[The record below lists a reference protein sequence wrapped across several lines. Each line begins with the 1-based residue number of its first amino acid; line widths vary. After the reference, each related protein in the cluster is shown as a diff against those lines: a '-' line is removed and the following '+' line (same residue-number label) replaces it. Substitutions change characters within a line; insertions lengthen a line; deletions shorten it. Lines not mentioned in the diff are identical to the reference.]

1 MSQRRNRGV
10 VLFAVAA
17 AGMAI
22 VVILFLGGRV
32 PSLNRAVYAVSSAVV
47 SPSSLGAAPD
57 ADAGGP
63 DAAFVPRKQA
73 GPLSSAQLGAPLVNG
88 RYVTACG
95 APDTMKVT
103 VKATVKMGHPV
114 AVDVK
119 TDPPDP
125 AIAACVEK
133 SVRDQQWDISP
144 KAGKLTVRY

>member
-10 VLFAVAA
+10 IVFAVLAA
-17 AGMAI
+17 AVAV

-32 PSLNRAVYAVSSAVV
+32 PSLNRAVNAVSSAVV
-47 SPSSLGAAPD
+47 SPSSFGAASDPD
-57 ADAGGP
+57 ASAP
-63 DAAFVPRKQA
+63 DAAFVPHKQA
-73 GPLSSAQLGAPLVNG
+73 RPLSSAQLGAPLVNG
-88 RYVTACG
+88 HYVTACG

-103 VKATVKMGHPV
+103 VKATVKMGRAV

-119 TDPPDP
+119 TNPPDP

-133 SVRDQQWDISP
+133 SVRDQRWDISP